1 MRWPIRNQIFLPFAV
16 LLILSVV
23 LVTVVSAWQ
32 TAENS
37 REQKILHLQAIASAI
52 GDGNFPL
59 NQSVVDRLAKMIAGD
74 VVVTDAA
81 QKVTASTIADAQQFS
96 NLLRQSEA
104 TTATDGQSFEWQGQR
119 YFVTKIDRRRVPPPR
134 TLIVMIPEDDILT
147 LQKDSVRPILLTAA
161 PTLLV
166 AIALSLIVSRR
177 LGIRIDNLRSLFR
190 DLSQG
195 KFRQITATGRNDEL
209 RDLLLSANDL
219 SAQLRRMQSELI
231 RSERLELLG
240 QLSGGLAHQLRN
252 SITGARVAIQLHE
265 KSCAT
270 SDDLLSTAL
279 AQLRLTEEQVTA
291 VLSIRPG
298 DRRDSE
304 HETIQLDQMLQEVR
318 TLLVPQSEHWNTT
331 LSLDTA
337 GPLDLEVSSPQ
348 ALKGAILNL
357 TINALQAAGTGG
369 VVRMLAERRNDSIVV
384 DIRDNGAGFSITT
397 EDPLEAFY
405 TTKPD
410 GIGLGLTIAKF
421 AIEQE
426 SGTLRI
432 LRLNNETSVSLTIPV
447 RKEASEQPA

>member
-16 LLILSVV
+16 LLVLSVV

-81 QKVTASTIADAQQFS
+81 QKVTAATIANAQQFS
-96 NLLRQSEA
+96 DRLQQSDAQA
-104 TTATDGQSFEWQGQR
+104 TPDGVSIEWQGQR
-119 YFVTKIDRRRVPPPR
+119 YFVTRIDRLRVPPPR

-147 LQKDSVRPILLTAA
+147 LQRNSVRPILLTAI

-166 AIALSLIVSRR
+166 AIVLSLVVSRR

-195 KFRQITATGRNDEL
+195 EFRQIAAMGRNDEL
-209 RDLLLSANDL
+209 RDLLVSANDL
-219 SAQLRRMQSELI
+219 SSQLDRMQAELI

-252 SITGARVAIQLHE
+252 SITGAGIAIQLHE
-265 KSCAT
+265 KSCT
-270 SDDLLSTAL
+270 TGDELLNTAL
-279 AQLRLTEEQVTA
+279 AQLRLTEEQVAA
-291 VLSIRPG
+291 VLSLRP
-298 DRRDSE
+298 DDTRERKN
-304 HETIQLDQMLQEVR
+304 ETIRLDQMLQEIR
-318 TLLVPQSEHWNTT
+318 TLLVPQCEHWNTK
-331 LSLDTA
+331 LSLETK
-337 GPLDLEVSSPQ
+337 GRLEVDVSSPQ

-357 TINALQAAGTGG
+357 TINALQAAGTDGT
-369 VVRMLAERRNDSIVV
+369 VTMLAERSYGSVVV
-384 DIRDNGAGFSITT
+384 DIRDDGPGFKTTT
-397 EDPLEAFY
+397 EDPLEAFS

-426 SGTLRI
+426 SGTLSIR
-432 LRLNNETSVSLTIPV
+432 RFDNQTSVSLAIPI
-447 RKEASEQPA
+447 RKEASERPS